1 MQELGYFRRDRLLV
15 FFLVAVLLM
24 SSYPPQV
31 AGDSPC
37 GVWDGTTSDQR
48 IRLTRISAAS
58 GDDCHGAFLFSNG
71 TGIWG
76 LGGYTL
82 ELQIQHSENASG
94 VWITL
99 PEESPP
105 LLPSLDL
112 ELHTFPVDRY
122 SKAHISVEGAMTLT
136 SVTGDTA
143 LLLLKTALAFVPGR
157 ACVVPDEQLAYAAVR
172 VSHIIAPVAHLAL
185 EGDLI
190 GARQE
195 LQQLL
200 PEFFS
205 RSSAALK
212 EIGLDCGAEFLKA
225 IIGQPAVIVRLG
237 VAYMTWVPVA
247 IMDYFKYQGWPAYA
261 SLAYEV
267 SPAATPTRTLPQG
280 HIAFIS
286 ERDGKREIY
295 KMKADGSEVTRLTS
309 NGAIG
314 TFLSWSPDGNWIA
327 FDSFRDDNFEIYKMR
342 ADGSEVTRLTFD
354 EATDWCP
361 TWSPDGQWIAFES
374 DRGENWHIYK
384 MKADGS
390 ELTCLTP
397 DKEHDVLPSWS
408 PDGEWIAFR
417 SNREGNSEIY
427 KMRADGSEAT
437 RLTFN
442 ELYIGVQTWS
452 PDGQW
457 IAFES
462 DRGPGRDLDI
472 YKMRADGSEV
482 TRLTYDEGYD
492 GDPSWGP

>member
-1 MQELGYFRRDRLLV
+1 M
-15 FFLVAVLLM
+15 
-24 SSYPPQV
+24 
-31 AGDSPC
+31 
-37 GVWDGTTSDQR
+37 
-48 IRLTRISAAS
+48 
-58 GDDCHGAFLFSNG
+58 
-71 TGIWG
+71 
-76 LGGYTL
+76 
-82 ELQIQHSENASG
+82 
-94 VWITL
+94 TL

-136 SVTGDTA
+136 SVTADTA
-143 LLLLKTALAFVPGR
+143 LFLLKTALAFVPGR
-157 ACVVPDEQLAYAAVR
+157 ACVVPDEQLAYAVIR
-172 VSHIIAPVAHLAL
+172 VSHIVAPVAQLAL
-185 EGDLI
+185 EGDLV
-190 GARQE
+190 GAKQE

-247 IMDYFKYQGWPAYA
+247 IMDYFKYQGWPSYL
-261 SLAYEV
+261 SLVYEV
-267 SPAATPTRTLPQG
+267 SPAATPTRTQSQG

-295 KMKADGSEVTRLTS
+295 KMKADGSEVTRLS
-309 NGAIG
+309 FNEAIG
-314 TFLSWSPDGNWIA
+314 WFLSWSPDGHWIA
-327 FDSFRDDNFEIYKMR
+327 FESFRDGNSEIYKMR
-342 ADGSEVTRLTFD
+342 ADGSEVTRLTFN
-354 EATDWCP
+354 EATDGFPIWSPDGNWVAFVSNRDGNEEIYHIYKMRADGFELTRLTFNEAFDWCP

-374 DRGENWHIYK
+374 DRGGNLDIYK
-384 MKADGS
+384 MRADGS
-390 ELTCLTP
+390 ELTGLTP
-397 DKEHDVLPSWS
+397 DKAFEACPSWS

-417 SNREGNSEIY
+417 STREGNSEIY
-427 KMRADGSEAT
+427 KMRADGSEVT
-437 RLTFN
+437 RLTFH
-442 ELYIGVQTWS
+442 EYYIGVQTWS

-462 DRGPGRDLDI
+462 DRGPGVDVDI

-482 TRLTYDEGYD
+482 TRLTYDEAYD
-492 GDPSWGP
+492 GRPSWGP